1 MLRRLLLSLVAVS
14 TISIPAASQLISS
27 PNTISTS
34 GDAEVRVV
42 PDEVVLNM
50 GVETADRSLRAA
62 KSANDVAIQH
72 ALDVAAHHGI
82 PTKSVQ
88 TDFISIEP
96 RYRRDEVT
104 GTLLG
109 YVVRKSLT
117 IRLSDISKFEELFTD
132 LLDAGVNVVH
142 GIEFRTTELRK
153 YRDQARALAI
163 KAAREKAEALAAT
176 AGHAAGSTL
185 SITENGGGWF
195 SPYSSWWGRSY
206 GYAMQNVV
214 QSDGAAGT
222 TEATLAPGQITVTA
236 HVGLTVALANR

>member
-1 MLRRLLLSLVAVS
+1 MLRRLFLSLLA
-14 TISIPAASQLISS
+14 ISSISVPAATQVIPS

-62 KSANDVAIQH
+62 KAANDVAIQH
-72 ALDVAAHHGI
+72 ALEVASHHGV
-82 PTKSVQ
+82 PSKNVQ
-88 TDFISIEP
+88 TDYISIEP

-117 IRLSDISKFEELFTD
+117 IRLNDISKFEELFTD

-163 KAAREKAEALAAT
+163 KAAREKAEALAET
-176 AGHAAGSTL
+176 AGHRAGSTL
-185 SITENGGGWF
+185 SISENGGGWF
-195 SPYSSWWGRSY
+195 SPYNSWWGRGY
-206 GYAMQNVV
+206 GNSMQNVI
-214 QSDGAAGT
+214 QSDGSAGS
-222 TEATLAPGQITVTA
+222 TEATLALGQITVTA
-236 HVGLTVALANR
+236 HVSITVALE